1 MQVPVNILIILWLKV
16 NRIAAKI
23 RLPPETD
30 GLWYSCGLICVMLV
44 YFVLFVPHKSKKIV
58 VIAYE
63 LW

>member
-30 GLWYSCGLICVMLV
+30 GLWYSRWFDLCNACVFCLIR
-44 YFVLFVPHKSKKIV
+44 P
-58 VIAYE
+58 A
-63 LW
+63 